1 MNRVG
6 RSTATVDKA
15 KNVDVSES
23 GKGCI
28 HLRGVRVN
36 NLKDLD
42 LDIPHGQFLA
52 LCGLSGSGKTS
63 LALDTLF
70 AEGQRRY
77 IECFSPYTRQFL
89 DQLEKPDADRIEGI
103 PPAISVSA
111 SRHRSNARTTIGSV
125 TESIDYLRLLFA
137 PLAQKTW

>member
-1 MNRVG
+1 MTRVG
-6 RSTATVDKA
+6 RSAQFADKEE
-15 KNVDVSES
+15 NTDTRTPGS
-23 GKGCI
+23 GSI
-28 HLRGVRVN
+28 QLRGVRVN

-42 LDIPHGQFLA
+42 LDIPHGQFVA

-89 DQLEKPDADRIEGI
+89 DQLEKPDADRIDGI

-111 SRHRSNARTTIGSV
+111 TRHRSNARTTIGTSPSQ
-125 TESIDYLRLLFA
+125 SIICVYCFLRLLR
-137 PLAQKTW
+137 